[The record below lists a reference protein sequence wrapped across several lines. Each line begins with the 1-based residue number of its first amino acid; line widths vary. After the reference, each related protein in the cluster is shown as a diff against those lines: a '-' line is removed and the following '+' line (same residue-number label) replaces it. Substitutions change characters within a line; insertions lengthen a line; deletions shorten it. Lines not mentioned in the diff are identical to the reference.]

1 MAWTAKQSQAIEEN
15 GELLVSAAA
24 GSGKTAVLTERI
36 ARHILEGA
44 KTDEILCVTFTN
56 AAAGEMKHRLEGKLS
71 QLASE
76 LEKSGLENG
85 ASEAKRLREAALA
98 VPRANIS
105 TLHAFCA
112 QMLRRHFSLVDLDPS
127 FSILDDAEAE
137 VMKLEAAD
145 EMLESRYGSGTRFYE
160 LVLGLGGESEFIKL
174 ILNLHSFMNA
184 QIDPMGFLD
193 RAADIYKTASA
204 SDTGG
209 MLFLALSEVA
219 DDVKSA
225 IDPLLGEAER
235 ILDLL
240 AAQYPG
246 LEQNPGGEF
255 ALLRHALSCD
265 FEGMA
270 SDLKAHAQPR
280 RFSFRRTKGMEL
292 SDYEMLKLARDKLR
306 AEVKRQRDKLDFSL
320 ADEMALLNAQAPL
333 IDELKE
339 CMRVFIDAFSE
350 AKRRKNAIDYDDM
363 EHFALK
369 LLSREVIAREY
380 QRRFKFIFVDEYQD
394 TNRVQE
400 KLISRMKRE
409 DNLFVVGDV
418 KQSIYSFRMADPTIF
433 LEKMA
438 QCGAG
443 HGTRIDLSANFRSS
457 KAVIDAVNGVF
468 SRTMTSD
475 TAGIAYDEN
484 AALHFGREP
493 SQTPPSAEL
502 GVEAAFRLDNG
513 DCELDIIDASGADA
527 LEAGSSDAE
536 TAYSG
541 AKAPDSGDEAA
552 GGDAQ
557 AADSGVQ
564 AAVGDEAADGDDDEP
579 PEKLRLEAAF
589 AARRI
594 RELMANE
601 FIIDSATRTPR
612 KLKYSDFAVL
622 LRSHRT
628 AAGIWLE
635 ELSLAGIP
643 AYAQLSGGYFDA
655 IEVRVF
661 IDLLR
666 IIDNRR
672 QSIPLLAVM
681 RSPICD
687 FSAEELGELR
697 MTSQSEE
704 WIDIL
709 LEYTAA
715 PDENASALK
724 EKCAAFLAKL
734 DYWYYQ
740 LNLMSVEQ
748 LIGALLDETGYLDY
762 CGALPGGDARRRNL
776 IELLNRARA
785 YERSGVSSLH
795 SFIDFLDK
803 LKNTDKLGTSETLG
817 ADVVRILSIH
827 KSKGLEFPVVIIA
840 SLDKQFNYRSA
851 NAAMLLDADLG
862 IGLTFADNMVKHKNL
877 VARIAAIRIRRRTA
891 AEEMRILYVGMT
903 RARERLIMI
912 GAVKSIDL
920 LNAFSQDGATA
931 NAVKNASCYMKWLC
945 CALVDA
951 NGGFMRK
958 GIFPAAP
965 NAQASRDKAGRM
977 AFLASSERIGT
988 DALSPVFDFEYAYPS
1003 DTRLPSK
1010 LSVTELSG
1018 REVIIAQAPDFAM
1031 ETVLTPR
1038 LAATKRG
1045 SATHALLEY
1054 VDFAADAS
1062 EQALK
1067 ARLGNMLSR
1076 GIIDEDELEL
1086 ADTKMVLSFLNSPLC
1101 ARMKSASKIYRELE
1115 FNFNIPASV
1124 LMPNANTDE
1133 PILLQGVIDCCFL
1146 DADGEF
1152 VIIDY
1157 KTDKVL
1163 EGDTLE
1169 TTAKRHQKQLELY
1182 SMALEKL
1189 AAAHVKERY
1198 VFMLRYGESV
1208 KI

>member
-1 MAWTAKQSQAIEEN
+1 MAWTPKQSQAIEQN

-44 KTDEILCVTFTN
+44 RVDEILCVTFTN
-56 AAAGEMKHRLEGKLS
+56 AAAGEMKHRLEKKLFT
-71 QLASE
+71 LAGEPERSPD
-76 LEKSGLENG
+76 
-85 ASEAKRLREAALA
+85 EAKRLREAALA

-112 QMLRRHFSLVDLDPS
+112 QMLRRHFSLVELDPS
-127 FSILDDAEAE
+127 FGILDDAEAE

-145 EMLESRYGSGTRFYE
+145 EMLENRYGLGTRFYD
-160 LVLGLGGESEFIKL
+160 LVLGIGGEAEFIKH
-174 ILNLHSFMNA
+174 IINLYSFMYA

-193 RAADIYKTASA
+193 RAAHIYRTADA
-204 SDTGG
+204 GDANGI
-209 MLFLALSEVA
+209 LILALNEIVR
-219 DDVKSA
+219 DVKSA
-225 IDPLLGEAER
+225 VEPLLCEAEQ
-235 ILDLL
+235 ILDVL
-240 AAQYPG
+240 AAQYPK
-246 LEQNPGGEF
+246 LRQNPGDEF
-255 ALLRHALSCD
+255 LLLRHALSCD
-265 FEGMA
+265 FEGMTK
-270 SDLKAHAQPR
+270 DLSYHAQPY
-280 RFSFRRTKGMEL
+280 RFSFRRLKDMEL

-306 AEVKRQRDKLDFSL
+306 DEVKRQRGKLDFSL
-320 ADEMALLNAQAPL
+320 ADEIALLNAQAPL

-339 CMRVFIDAFSE
+339 SMCAFIDAFSE
-350 AKRRKNAIDYDDM
+350 AKRRKNVIDYNDM
-363 EHFALK
+363 EHFALT
-369 LLSREVIAREY
+369 LLSREDIAREY

-400 KLISRMKRE
+400 KLISRIKRE
-409 DNLFVVGDV
+409 ANLFAVGDV

-438 QCGAG
+438 MCGAG
-443 HGTRIDLSANFRSS
+443 HGTRIDLNANFRSS
-457 KAVIDAVNGVF
+457 RAVIDMINRVF
-468 SRTMTSD
+468 SRTMTSE
-475 TAGIAYDEN
+475 TADIDYDDN
-484 AALHFGREP
+484 AALHFSREE
-493 SQTPPSAEL
+493 SETHAD
-502 GVEAAFRLDNG
+502 AFDEETASRLKSG
-513 DCELDIIDASGADA
+513 ECELDIIDMGGTDA
-527 LEAGSSDAE
+527 PE
-536 TAYSG
+536 TAS
-541 AKAPDSGDEAA
+541 DNSDTDDD
-552 GGDAQ
+552 GGDGDAPQIGQ
-557 AADSGVQ
+557 AA
-564 AAVGDEAADGDDDEP
+564 DDDEP
-579 PEKLRLEAAF
+579 PEKLRLEAAL

-594 RELMANE
+594 RELMATE
-601 FIIDSATRTPR
+601 FIFDAATHTPR
-612 KLKYSDFAVL
+612 RLKYSDFAVL
-622 LRSHRT
+622 LRSHRA

-681 RSPICD
+681 RSPICN
-687 FSAEELGELR
+687 FTAEELGELR
-697 MTSQSEE
+697 LTSQSEE

-715 PDENASALK
+715 PDEGACELK
-724 EKCAAFLAKL
+724 QKCAAFLSRL

-740 LNLMSVEQ
+740 LSLVSVEQ
-748 LIGALLDETGYLDY
+748 LIGTLLDETGYLDY

-785 YERSGVSSLH
+785 YERSGINTLH

-803 LKNTDKLGTSETLG
+803 LKNTDKLGASETLG

-827 KSKGLEFPVVIIA
+827 KSKGLEFPVVILA
-840 SLDKQFNYRSA
+840 SLDKHFNERSA
-851 NAAMLLDADLG
+851 NSAMLFDAELG
-862 IGLTFADNMVKHKNL
+862 IGLTFAHNMVKHKNL
-877 VARIAAIRIRRRTA
+877 VARIAAIRIRRRIA
-891 AEEMRILYVGMT
+891 SEEMRILYVGMT

-912 GAVKSIDL
+912 GAVKSTEAL
-920 LNAFSQDGATA
+920 KAFSQDGASV
-931 NAVKNASCYMKWLC
+931 NAIKNANCYMKWLY
-945 CALVDA
+945 CALADTQGDLFV
-951 NGGFMRK
+951 
-958 GIFPAAP
+958 FPAALDKRT
-965 NAQASRDKAGRM
+965 ARDKADCGEL
-977 AFLASSERIGT
+977 LAEAERAG
-988 DALSPVFDFEYAYPS
+988 ANMLSPIFDFIYAYPS
-1003 DTRLPSK
+1003 DTKLPSK

-1054 VDFAADAS
+1054 VDFASDAS
-1062 EQALK
+1062 EEALK
-1067 ARLGNMLSR
+1067 ARLSAMLAR
-1076 GIIDEDELEL
+1076 GIIDEHEAQL
-1086 ADTKMVLSFLNSPLC
+1086 ADTAMVLRFLNSPLC
-1101 ARMKSASKIYRELE
+1101 TRIQGARRVYRELE
-1115 FNFNIPASV
+1115 FSFNVSASV
-1124 LMPNANTDE
+1124 LMPDAQTSE

-1146 DADGEF
+1146 DTDGEY

-1163 EGDTLE
+1163 EGDTLH